1 MSITR
6 SMLFTPGNHLR
17 RMEKTLELP
26 VDGVI
31 LDLEDAVAIAEKPA
45 ARATI
50 VEWLQR
56 PRGHR
61 KGFVRMNA
69 LTTPF
74 AFGDI
79 EAVVGPGLDGIV
91 QPKVEAASDVHTV
104 DYIISHYE
112 RERGLAPG
120 AVELMPIVETARGI
134 EKFGEIAR
142 ASKRVKKVA
151 FGSGDFSNDTG
162 TPWIRENPLL
172 LWARA
177 QVAIFSRSAELEP
190 PMDSVWAR
198 LDDEDGF
205 VADCRE
211 ARNMGYQ
218 GKMLI
223 HPKQVDTINATFSP
237 SAQEIAHAREICAA
251 FDEAERNGSSA
262 IVVNGVFVDYPI
274 VYHAR
279 HVLEAATELG
289 LLEPAV
295 T

>member
-26 VDGVI
+26 VDAVI
-31 LDLEDAVAIAEKPA
+31 LDLEDAVAIGEKPA
-45 ARATI
+45 ARKTI

-56 PRGHR
+56 PRGNR
-61 KGFVRMNA
+61 RAFVRINA

-91 QPKVEAASDVHTV
+91 QPKVESASDLHTT

-120 AVELMPIVETARGI
+120 SVEIMPILETARGI
-134 EKFGEIAR
+134 EKISEIAR
-142 ASKRVKKVA
+142 ATKRVKKMC
-151 FGSGDFSNDTG
+151 FGGGDFTNDTG
-162 TPWIRENPLL
+162 TQWVRENPLL
-172 LWARA
+172 LWARS
-177 QVAIFSRSAELEP
+177 QVVIVSRSAELEP
-190 PMDSVWAR
+190 PIDSVFAR
-198 LDDEDGF
+198 LEDEAGF
-205 VADCRE
+205 IADTRE
-211 ARNMGYQ
+211 ARLMGFQ

-223 HPKQVDTINATFSP
+223 HPKQVDTVNATFSP
-237 SAQEIAHAREICAA
+237 SAQEIAQAREICAA

-262 IVVNGVFVDYPI
+262 IVVKGIFVDYPI
-274 VYHAR
+274 VYNAR
-279 HVLEAATELG
+279 KVLELATSLG
-289 LLEPAV
+289 LLEPAIS
-295 T
+295 